1 METALGFAVFVV
13 FMLLAALGLVIPV
26 LPSALLALAGV
37 VLFGLITAF
46 ERVTWEV
53 IGWSALLV
61 GASVLA
67 DNLLAAVGA
76 SLGKASRAGVIGA
89 LIGTIGGGIVFP
101 PFGLLIGAF
110 AGAVAG
116 EALTGRIGRQA
127 LRSGWWSLMGALA
140 GLLVRMLTLGVI
152 VWLTVRAAFG

>member
-13 FMLLAALGLVIPV
+13 FMLLAVAGLVIPV

-37 VLFGLITAF
+37 FLFGLITAF

-76 SLGKASRAGVIGA
+76 SLGKASRAGIIGA
-89 LIGTIGGGIVFP
+89 LIGTIVGGIIFP
-101 PFGLLIGAF
+101 PLGFLIGAF
-110 AGAVAG
+110 AGAFAG
-116 EALTGRIGRQA
+116 EVLARRRGDQA
-127 LRSGWWSLMGALA
+127 LRSGWWSLMGAIV
-140 GLLVRMLTLGVI
+140 GLLVRMVILGVI